1 MMTRHA
7 PGDLA
12 VALDALH
19 GYLSQGRCS
28 LALGQTG
35 DWIAR
40 AVQAAR
46 YARPALTAE
55 ARQWLQSIGEPATAL
70 APVRVASSAT
80 PAALMGASRPHIR
93 HGWHCE
99 PLRCLCG
106 AGNQIGEIERA
117 RWGTIV
123 LVSLPNWPR
132 DTIEALAR
140 RLAGW
145 PDDGSRPVILATAEP
160 CLCGRLGAR
169 SCECD
174 ENTTRRD
181 LIRLGQFCELLGIT
195 DSVVVR
201 P

>member
-70 APVRVASSAT
+70 A
-80 PAALMGASRPHIR
+80 
-93 HGWHCE
+93 
-99 PLRCLCG
+99 
-106 AGNQIGEIERA
+106 GNQIGEIERA

-123 LVSLPNWPR
+123 LVSLPKWPR